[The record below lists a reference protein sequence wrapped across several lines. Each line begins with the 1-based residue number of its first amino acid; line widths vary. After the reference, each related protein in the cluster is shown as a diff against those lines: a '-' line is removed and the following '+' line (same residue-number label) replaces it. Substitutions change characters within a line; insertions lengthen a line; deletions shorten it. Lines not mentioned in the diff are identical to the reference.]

1 MRHQTVDIRRKTF
14 KVKFALKVFLVCSL
28 LSAVYGLNVSAWALS
43 ITDVHKEY
51 LFGNYEK
58 AIRVAKGLRESDET
72 LYYLGLSYIKI
83 GAYSKA
89 RTALGRLIRRFSDS
103 LFYEPGMVKLA
114 DTYFLEKD
122 YSRAKELYLEIEQR
136 SSSEDFMPA
145 VLLRL
150 TQIAS
155 RQGKWDEK
163 AKYIKRIKSKY
174 PKATEVKFIK
184 VLEAL
189 GDFFTI
195 QIGAFSVRKNA
206 LSLVEELRDEYSPY
220 IVKEKKGSYLLY
232 KVRVGRFKNRYDA
245 RKVSSRL
252 LNDGYPTR
260 IYP

>member
-1 MRHQTVDIRRKTF
+1 MGRWVNKFMGRWVNGLMRFYT
-14 KVKFALKVFLVCSL
+14 FALL
-28 LSAVYGLNVSAWALS
+28 LFFSSTALALS

-51 LFGNYEK
+51 LYGNYEG
-58 AIRVAKGLRESDET
+58 AIRIAKDLRESDEA

-83 GAYSKA
+83 GDYPKA
-89 RTALGRLIRRFSDS
+89 RTFLRRLVRRFLDS

-114 DTYFLEKD
+114 DTYFLEDD

-136 SSSEDFMPA
+136 YSSDDFMPT

-150 TQIAS
+150 AQIAS

-163 AKYIKRIKSKY
+163 SKYIKRIKSKY
-174 PKATEVKFIK
+174 PKASEMKFVK

-195 QIGAFSVRKNA
+195 QVGAFSVRKNA
-206 LSLVEELRDEYSPY
+206 LALVEELRDEYSPY
-220 IVKEKKGSYLLY
+220 IVKEKKGNYLLY
-232 KVRVGRFKNRYDA
+232 KVRVGRFKDRYDA
-245 RKVSSRL
+245 QKVSSKL
-252 LNDGYPTR
+252 LNEGYPAR

>member
-1 MRHQTVDIRRKTF
+1 MRIINLV
-14 KVKFALKVFLVCSL
+14 LVFVFSL
-28 LSAVYGLNVSAWALS
+28 SFSAFPLS

-51 LFGNYEK
+51 LYGNYED
-58 AIRVAKGLRESDET
+58 AIRIAKDLRESDQT

-83 GAYSKA
+83 GDYSKA
-89 RTALGRLIRRFSDS
+89 RTSLRRLLRRFTDS
-103 LFYEPGMVKLA
+103 SFYEPGMIKLA

-136 SSSEDFMPA
+136 ASSEDFMPV

-150 TQIAS
+150 AQIAS

-163 AKYIKRIKSKY
+163 TKYAKRIKSKY
-174 PKATEVKFIK
+174 PKASEMKFVK

-195 QIGAFSVRKNA
+195 QVGAFSVRKNA
-206 LSLVEELRDEYSPY
+206 LSLVEELEDKYSSY
-220 IVKEKKGSYLLY
+220 IVKERKGNYLLY
-232 KVRVGRFKNRYDA
+232 KVRVGKFKDRYDA
-245 RKVSSRL
+245 QKVSSKL
-252 LNDGYPTR
+252 LNEGYPAR

>member
-1 MRHQTVDIRRKTF
+1 MGRW
-14 KVKFALKVFLVCSL
+14 VKGFMGFIL
-28 LSAVYGLNVSAWALS
+28 LLFFSSTAFALS

-51 LFGNYEK
+51 LFGNYEE
-58 AIRVAKGLRESDET
+58 AIIIAKDLRESDEA

-83 GAYSKA
+83 GEYVKA
-89 RTALGRLIRRFSDS
+89 RTSLRRLLRRFSGS
-103 LFYEPGMVKLA
+103 LFYDSSMVKIA
-114 DTYFLEKD
+114 DTYFLKKD
-122 YSRAKELYLEIEQR
+122 YLRAKELYLEIEQR
-136 SSSEDFMPA
+136 FSSDDFMPV

-155 RQGKWDEK
+155 RQGKWNEK
-163 AKYIKRIKSKY
+163 STYIRRIRSEY
-174 PKATEVKFIK
+174 PKASEMKFIR

-195 QIGAFSVRKNA
+195 QVGAFSVKKNA
-206 LSLVEELRDEYSPY
+206 RALAEELKDEYSPY

-245 RKVSSRL
+245 QEISSKL
-252 LNDGYPTR
+252 LDQGYPAR

>member
-1 MRHQTVDIRRKTF
+1 MKAIGLVLVF
-14 KVKFALKVFLVCSL
+14 VFLISF
-28 LSAVYGLNVSAWALS
+28 SGYPLS

-51 LFGNYEK
+51 LFGNYEE
-58 AIRVAKGLRESDET
+58 AVRIAKDLRESDES

-83 GAYSKA
+83 GDYPKA
-89 RTALGRLIRRFSDS
+89 RAFLRRLVRRFSDS
-103 LFYEPGMVKLA
+103 LFYEPGMIKLA
-114 DTYFLEKD
+114 DTYFLEKK
-122 YSRAKELYLEIEQR
+122 YSKARELYLEIEQR
-136 SSSEDFMPA
+136 SSSDDFMPA

-163 AKYIKRIKSKY
+163 AKYIKRIKSNY
-174 PKATEVKFIK
+174 PKASEMKFVK

-195 QIGAFSVRKNA
+195 QVGAFSVRKNA
-206 LSLVEELRDEYSPY
+206 LVLAEELKDEYFSY
-220 IVKEKKGSYLLY
+220 IVSEKKGDYLFY

-245 RKVSSRL
+245 QKISSKL
-252 LNDGYPTR
+252 LNEGYPAR

>member
-1 MRHQTVDIRRKTF
+1 MRIINLV
-14 KVKFALKVFLVCSL
+14 LVFVFSL
-28 LSAVYGLNVSAWALS
+28 SFSAFPLS

-51 LFGNYEK
+51 LYGNYED
-58 AIRVAKGLRESDET
+58 AIRIAKDLRESDQT

-83 GAYSKA
+83 GDYSKA
-89 RTALGRLIRRFSDS
+89 RTSLRRLLRRFTDS
-103 LFYEPGMVKLA
+103 SFYEPGMIKLA

-136 SSSEDFMPA
+136 ASSEDFMPV

-150 TQIAS
+150 AQIAS

-163 AKYIKRIKSKY
+163 TKYAKRIKSKY
-174 PKATEVKFIK
+174 PKASEMKFVK

-195 QIGAFSVRKNA
+195 QVGAFSVRKNA
-206 LSLVEELRDEYSPY
+206 LSLVEELKDKYSSY
-220 IVKEKKGSYLLY
+220 IVKERKGNYLLY
-232 KVRVGRFKNRYDA
+232 KVRVGKFKDRYDA
-245 RKVSSRL
+245 QKVSSKL
-252 LNDGYPTR
+252 LNEGYPAR

>member
-1 MRHQTVDIRRKTF
+1 MSRWGNEFMGRWVKGFMGLTLLLFFSSTVF
-14 KVKFALKVFLVCSL
+14 
-28 LSAVYGLNVSAWALS
+28 ALS

-51 LFGNYEK
+51 LFGNYEE
-58 AIRVAKGLRESDET
+58 AIRIAKGLRESDQA

-83 GAYSKA
+83 GNYPKA
-89 RTALGRLIRRFSDS
+89 RTFLRRLVRRFSDS
-103 LFYEPGMVKLA
+103 LFHEPGMIKLA

-122 YSRAKELYLEIEQR
+122 YSKAKELYLEIEQR
-136 SSSEDFMPA
+136 SSSDSFMPA

-150 TQIAS
+150 AQIAS

-174 PKATEVKFIK
+174 PKASEMKFVK

-206 LSLVEELRDEYSPY
+206 LLLVEELRDGYSPY

-232 KVRVGRFKNRYDA
+232 KVRVGRFRGRYDA
-245 RKVSSRL
+245 QKVSSKL
-252 LNDGYPTR
+252 LDEGYPAR